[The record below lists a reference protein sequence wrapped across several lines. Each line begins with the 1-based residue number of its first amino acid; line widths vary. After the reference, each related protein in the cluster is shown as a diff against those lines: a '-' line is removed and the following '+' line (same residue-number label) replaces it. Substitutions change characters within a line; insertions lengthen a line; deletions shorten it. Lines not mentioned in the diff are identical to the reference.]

1 MNGTLVTNYKQ
12 LNDKQILDEVDKQMR
27 VRDSQARSKSN
38 IFKTPNSQVAKPSK
52 KG

>member
-1 MNGTLVTNYKQ
+1 MNGTRETNYKQ
-12 LNDKQILDEVDKQMR
+12 LNDKQILDEVDKQMK
-27 VRDSQARSKSN
+27 VRDSQGEFNRN